1 MVKASEQIRKGWGTG
16 MSKGDKTHSC
26 RGALDFAPATS
37 ATKDWTLVEQ
47 LQALASFALIF
58 SESGFQFGHW
68 SLPEQQG
75 EVTAFPYFSLS
86 ADAQRF
92 VDTVYHYGWARNF
105 DWSTWRQTPEA
116 VRLRDHPDALSR
128 AAPSDLAKLLTAVCR
143 SDRFVEGG
151 LAGDFKSG
159 LLTRIVERA
168 ETLLQEWG
176 EPSQARF

>member
-1 MVKASEQIRKGWGTG
+1 
-16 MSKGDKTHSC
+16 MSKGDETHSC

-37 ATKDWTLVEQ
+37 ATKDWTLVDQ
-47 LQALASFALIF
+47 LQALASFAPIF
-58 SESGFQFGHW
+58 SEIGFEFGHW

-92 VDTVYHYGWARNF
+92 VDIVYHYGWIRNF
-105 DWSTWRQTPEA
+105 DWATWRQTPEA
-116 VRLRDHPDALSR
+116 VRLRDDPEALSR

-151 LAGDFKSG
+151 LEGDFKSG
-159 LLTRIVERA
+159 LLTRIVARA
-168 ETLLQEWG
+168 EALLQEWG
-176 EPSQARF
+176 EPSQAHS

>member
-1 MVKASEQIRKGWGTG
+1 
-16 MSKGDKTHSC
+16 MSKGDETHSG

-37 ATKDWTLVEQ
+37 ATRDWTLVEQ
-47 LQALASFALIF
+47 LQALASFAPIF

-75 EVTAFPYFSLS
+75 EVTEFAYFSLS
-86 ADAQRF
+86 ADARRF
-92 VDTVYHYGWARNF
+92 VDTVYHYGWIRNF
-105 DWSTWRQTPEA
+105 DWSTWRQTREA
-116 VRLRDHPDALSR
+116 VRLRNDPEALSR
-128 AAPSDLAKLLTAVCR
+128 ATPSDLAKLLTAVCR

-168 ETLLQEWG
+168 ETLLQEGG
-176 EPSQARF
+176 EPSQARS